1 MIKDQKD
8 SGEVY
13 VMGTLAFEEVKQ
25 IVKEEIKK
33 QAPSAEPPT
42 DLQSSAV
49 SSSPISFGLGEAPQ
63 GRSDSNSEFAI
74 RALICWYHWCKLNLR
89 SSRHKSRSGQK
100 PPQAKQSDTKHNFF
114 QPGLVLCDS
123 FIHLFIIVLN

>member
-42 DLQSSAV
+42 DLRSSAV
-49 SSSPISFGLGEAPQ
+49 SSSPISFGSGEAPQ
-63 GRSDSNSEFAI
+63 GRSDSNSEFGLWFVDI
-74 RALICWYHWCKLNLR
+74 IDVNQT
-89 SSRHKSRSGQK
+89 SGLLDTSQEVIK
-100 PPQAKQSDTKHNFF
+100 PPPPSKSEWYQT
-114 QPGLVLCDS
+114 
-123 FIHLFIIVLN
+123 

>member
-33 QAPSAEPPT
+33 QAHLQNHLLTFGVLQPP
-42 DLQSSAV
+42 
-49 SSSPISFGLGEAPQ
+49 
-63 GRSDSNSEFAI
+63 
-74 RALICWYHWCKLNLR
+74 AL
-89 SSRHKSRSGQK
+89 
-100 PPQAKQSDTKHNFF
+100 P
-114 QPGLVLCDS
+114 
-123 FIHLFIIVLN
+123 

>member
-42 DLQSSAV
+42 DLRSSAV
-49 SSSPISFGLGEAPQ
+49 SSSPISFGSGEAPQ
-63 GRSDSNSEFAI
+63 GRSDSNSEFGLWFVDIIDVNQTSGLLDTSQEVI
-74 RALICWYHWCKLNLR
+74 RT
-89 SSRHKSRSGQK
+89 
-100 PPQAKQSDTKHNFF
+100 PQAKQSDTKHNFI
-114 QPGLVLCDS
+114 QPGLVLCHS